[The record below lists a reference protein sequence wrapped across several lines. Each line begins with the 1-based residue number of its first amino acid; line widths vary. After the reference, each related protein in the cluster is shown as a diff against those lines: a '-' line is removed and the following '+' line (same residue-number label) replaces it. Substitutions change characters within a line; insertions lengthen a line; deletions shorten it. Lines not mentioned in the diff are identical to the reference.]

1 MRNNLDKRRWLILVA
16 ACLINLCIGS
26 LYAWS
31 IFAMP
36 MANYLSEVTGKEI
49 VSLSIVFTVANGV
62 GPITMIAGGA
72 ITKKIGP
79 KMVVILGGIL
89 FACGMIGSGFVKSV
103 GLLVTTYG
111 VLVGLGVGMV
121 YGCTISNTIR
131 FFPDKRGLIGGIATA
146 SYGISSVLVPFA
158 ANMLI
163 DRVGVTASFKIIGIA
178 MLIVIVIASAFI
190 EKCPDGYAPAGYVGT
205 AGGTK
210 QIREFSWSEMLK
222 EPLFYLMLLVLCCC
236 ATSGMMIISQASPLA
251 QRVLNI
257 TAGTAASIVSTIA
270 LFNTIGRIIAGGI
283 SDKLGPVVTIRC
295 IFAGSIIG
303 LALMYVAV
311 SGGAGICFY
320 LGAYIT
326 ALMFGSIMGIY
337 PGFTASQFGPK
348 NNGVNFG
355 IMFIGFA
362 LAGLIGPTIL
372 SRLYVSTGNDS
383 TALLLA
389 MGLSAAGLL
398 AAFVLSKFKKN

>member
-1 MRNNLDKRRWLILVA
+1 MKNNLDKRRWLILIA

-36 MANYLSEVTGKEI
+36 MASYLSQLTGKE
-49 VSLSIVFTVANGV
+49 VTSLSIVFTIANGV
-62 GPITMIAGGA
+62 GPITMIVGGA

-79 KMVVILGGIL
+79 KNVVILGGAL
-89 FACGMIGSGFVKSV
+89 FAAGMISSGFVTSV
-103 GLLVTTYG
+103 GLLMVTYG

-146 SYGISSVLVPFA
+146 SYGISSVLIPFA

-163 DRVGVTASFKIIGIA
+163 NMVGVTSSFKVLGIA

-190 EKCPDGYAPAGYVGT
+190 EKCPDGYAPAGYVAA
-205 AGGTK
+205 AGSAK
-210 QIREFSWSEMLK
+210 QIKEYSWTEMLK
-222 EPLFYLMLLVLCCC
+222 EPLFYLMLLILCCG

-251 QRVLNI
+251 QRVLKI
-257 TAGTAASIVSTIA
+257 TADAAASIVSVIA

-283 SDKLGPVVTIRC
+283 SDKLGPVATIRC
-295 IFAGSIIG
+295 IFVGSILG
-303 LALMYVAV
+303 LGLMYVSV
-311 SGGAGICFY
+311 VGGTGICFY
-320 LGAYIT
+320 IGAYIT

-372 SRLYVSTGNDS
+372 SRLYISTGSDS

-389 MGLSAAGLL
+389 MGLGAVGFGF
-398 AAFVLSKFKKN
+398 AFVLSRFKKN

>member
-1 MRNNLDKRRWLILVA
+1 MRNNLDQRRWLILIA
-16 ACLINLCIGS
+16 ACLINICIGS

-31 IFAMP
+31 VFAIP
-36 MANYLSEVTGKEI
+36 MANHLSQLTGKEI
-49 VSLSIVFTVANGV
+49 TSLSIIFTIANGV

-79 KMVVILGGIL
+79 RMVVVLGGIL
-89 FACGMIGSGFVKSV
+89 FGTGMIASGFATSV
-103 GLLVTTYG
+103 AMLMLTYG

-146 SYGISSVLVPFA
+146 SYGISSVLVPLV

-163 DRVGVTASFKIIGIA
+163 NRMGVTSSFKVLGIA
-178 MLIVIVIASAFI
+178 MFAVIALASMFI
-190 EKCPDGYAPAGYVGT
+190 EKCPDGYAPAGFVAA
-205 AGGTK
+205 AGSAR
-210 QIREFSWSEMLK
+210 QIREYSWQEMLK
-222 EPLFYLMLLVLCCC
+222 EPLFYLMLLVLCCG

-251 QRVLNI
+251 QRVLSI
-257 TAGTAASIVSTIA
+257 SAGAAASIVSAIA
-270 LFNTIGRIIAGGI
+270 LFNTIGRIVAGGI
-283 SDKLGPVVTIRC
+283 SDRLGPVATIRC
-295 IFAGSIIG
+295 IFVGSILG
-303 LALMYVAV
+303 LGLMYASVAFGV
-311 SGGAGICFY
+311 GTCFY

-372 SRLYVSTGNDS
+372 SKLYVATGSDA

-389 MGLSAAGLL
+389 MGLAAVGLVF
-398 AAFVLSKFKKN
+398 AFVLNRFQKN

>member
-1 MRNNLDKRRWLILVA
+1 MKNNLDKRRWLILIA

-31 IFAMP
+31 IFAIP
-36 MANYLSEVTGKEI
+36 MADYLSELTGKEI
-49 VSLSIVFTVANGV
+49 ASLSIVFTIANGV
-62 GPITMIAGGA
+62 GPVTMIAGGA

-79 KMVVILGGIL
+79 KMVVILGGML
-89 FACGMIGSGFVKSV
+89 FAAGMISSGFVTSA
-103 GLLVTTYG
+103 GLLMVTYG

-163 DRVGVTASFKIIGIA
+163 RMAGVTASFKILGIV
-178 MLIVIVIASAFI
+178 MLVVIVLASAFI
-190 EKCPDGYAPAGYVGT
+190 EKCPDGYAPAGYT
-205 AGGTK
+205 ASSGNGK
-210 QIREFSWSEMLK
+210 AIREYSWMEMLR
-222 EPLFYLMLLVLCCC
+222 EPLFYVMLLVLCCG

-251 QRVLNI
+251 QRVLSI
-257 TAGTAASIVSTIA
+257 SADAAASIVSAIA

-283 SDKLGPVVTIRC
+283 SDRLGPVATIRC
-295 IFAGSIIG
+295 IFAGSILG
-303 LALMYVAV
+303 LGLMYIAV
-311 SGGAGICFY
+311 GGGAGICFY
-320 LGAYIT
+320 MGAYVT

-348 NNGVNFG
+348 SNGVNFG

-362 LAGLIGPTIL
+362 LAGYIGPTIL
-372 SRLYVSTGNDS
+372 SKLYLSTGSDS
-383 TALLLA
+383 MALLLA
-389 MGLSAAGLL
+389 MGLGAVGLVF
-398 AAFVLSKFKKN
+398 AFVLSRFKKN